1 MSTVSERPSAQAP
14 RGAHSSL
21 AWGRQTASACAG
33 PRVPVHAAVLTA
45 AEKGSAASM
54 SAEKVVLAYSGGLDT
69 SCLIPWL
76 KEKYGYD
83 VVACLVDAGRVKN
96 IPQILERARASGAVA
111 AVAVDAKDE
120 FAEHYCLPALMANA
134 LYEDKYPLVS
144 SLSRPLIAHKLVDT
158 AHEYGATAVAH
169 GCTGKGND
177 QVRIDV
183 GVRSQDPSLQ
193 IVAPARGA
201 DWPSREELL
210 DYAAAHDIPLPLS
223 KKSPYSIDENLWGR
237 SNECGVLEDP
247 WVAPPEDAFQFVVA
261 VKDAPDE
268 AQCVV
273 VTFEQGRPVA
283 IDGVPMGLVE
293 LIETIDGIA
302 NRHGFGRVDMIENRL
317 VGIKSREVYE
327 VGGALA
333 LITAHRE
340 LEDLVLTRDLL
351 HFKRTIESK
360 LADMVYE
367 GQWFDPLTDA
377 CKAFL
382 FQSQERV
389 SGDIRLKF
397 FKGSC
402 TPEGRR
408 SDFTLYSY
416 KLATY
421 TSEDE
426 FSHEAA
432 AGFIQLWGLPI
443 EVWARVGKEHHMMKE
458 LED

>member
-1 MSTVSERPSAQAP
+1 MDN
-14 RGAHSSL
+14 G
-21 AWGRQTASACAG
+21 TA
-33 PRVPVHAAVLTA
+33 
-45 AEKGSAASM
+45 
-54 SAEKVVLAYSGGLDT
+54 VLAYSGGLDT
-69 SCLIPWL
+69 SALIPWL

-83 VVACLVDAGRVKN
+83 VIACLVDAGRVKD
-96 IPQILERARASGAVA
+96 IPGIIARAKAAGAVEA
-111 AVAVDAKDE
+111 LAIDAKDE
-120 FAEHYCLPALMANA
+120 FAEQYCLPALMGNA

-144 SLSRPLIAHKLVDT
+144 SLSRPLIAKKLVQT
-158 AHEYGATAVAH
+158 AHAFGATAVAH

-183 GVRSQDPSLQ
+183 GVRSQDPSLK
-193 IVAPARGA
+193 IIAPAREA

-210 DYAAAHDIPLPLS
+210 DYVAAHGIPVALT

-247 WVAPPEDAFQFVVA
+247 WVAPPADAYQFVIDA
-261 VKDAPDE
+261 KDAPDE
-268 AQCVV
+268 AQHVIV
-273 VTFEQGRPVA
+273 SFEKGKPVA
-283 IDGVPMGLVE
+283 LDGEAMGLVE
-293 LIETIDGIA
+293 LIEAIDAIGNA
-302 NRHGFGRVDMIENRL
+302 HGFGRVDMIENRL

-327 VGGALA
+327 VAGSLA

-367 GQWFDPLTDA
+367 GQWFDPLTEA

-389 SGDIRLKF
+389 TGDVRLKF
-397 FKGSC
+397 YKGTC
-402 TPEGRR
+402 VPDGRR
-408 SDFTLYSY
+408 SDYSLYSY

-421 TSEDE
+421 TTEDE

-443 EVWARVGKEHHMMKE
+443 EIWARIGKEHGLMRE
-458 LED
+458 LSDEGELALET

>member
-1 MSTVSERPSAQAP
+1 MTTSSAP
-14 RGAHSSL
+14 NG
-21 AWGRQTASACAG
+21 
-33 PRVPVHAAVLTA
+33 
-45 AEKGSAASM
+45 KI
-54 SAEKVVLAYSGGLDT
+54 VLAYSGGLDT
-69 SCLIPWL
+69 SALIPWL
-76 KEKYGYD
+76 REKYGYD
-83 VVACLVDAGRVKN
+83 VVACLVDAGRVKD
-96 IPQILERARASGAVA
+96 IPRLMERAKASGAIA
-111 AVAVDAKDE
+111 AIAIDAKDE

-144 SLSRPLIAHKLVDT
+144 SLSRPLIAKKLVET

-183 GVRSQDPSLQ
+183 GVRSQDPSLK
-193 IVAPARGA
+193 IIAPARGA

-210 DYAAAHDIPLPLS
+210 DYVAAHDIPLALT

-247 WVAPPEDAFQFVVA
+247 WAAPPDDAFQFVVD

-268 AQCVV
+268 PEHVIV
-273 VTFEQGRPVA
+273 SFERGKPVA
-283 IDGVPMGLVE
+283 LDGREMGLVE
-293 LIETIDGIA
+293 LVEAIDAIG

-327 VGGALA
+327 VAGSLA

-351 HFKRTIESK
+351 HFKRSIESK
-360 LADMVYE
+360 LADMIYE
-367 GQWFDPLTDA
+367 GQWFDPLTEA

-389 SGDIRLKF
+389 TGDIRLRF
-397 FKGSC
+397 FKGTC
-402 TPEGRR
+402 AADGRR
-408 SDFTLYSY
+408 SEFTLYSY

-421 TSEDE
+421 TTEDE

-432 AGFIQLWGLPI
+432 AGFIELWGLPI
-443 EVWARVGKEHHMMKE
+443 EIWARVGKEHHMMKE
-458 LED
+458 LEE

>member
-1 MSTVSERPSAQAP
+1 MSS
-14 RGAHSSL
+14 
-21 AWGRQTASACAG
+21 
-33 PRVPVHAAVLTA
+33 
-45 AEKGSAASM
+45 
-54 SAEKVVLAYSGGLDT
+54 EKVVLAYSGGLDT

-76 KEKYGYD
+76 NEKYGYD

-96 IPQILERARASGAVA
+96 IPHIMERARASGAVA

-158 AHEYGATAVAH
+158 AHEYGAAAVAH

-193 IVAPARGA
+193 IIAPARGA

-268 AQCVV
+268 AQSVV

-360 LADMVYE
+360 LADMIYE

>member
-1 MSTVSERPSAQAP
+1 MSTTSAP
-14 RGAHSSL
+14 NG
-21 AWGRQTASACAG
+21 T
-33 PRVPVHAAVLTA
+33 
-45 AEKGSAASM
+45 
-54 SAEKVVLAYSGGLDT
+54 VVLAYSGGLDT
-69 SCLIPWL
+69 SALIPWL

-83 VVACLVDAGRVKN
+83 VVACLIDAGRVKG
-96 IPQILERARASGAVA
+96 IPAIMERATASGAIA
-111 AVAVDAKDE
+111 AVAIDAKEE
-120 FAEHYCLPALMANA
+120 FAEHYCLPALLGNA

-144 SLSRPLIAHKLVDT
+144 ALSRPLIAKKLVET
-158 AHEYGATAVAH
+158 AHKYGAAAVAH

-193 IVAPARGA
+193 IIAPARGA

-210 DYAAAHDIPLPLS
+210 DYVAAHDIPISLT

-247 WVAPPEDAFQFVVA
+247 WVAPPEDAFQFVVSPS
-261 VKDAPDE
+261 DAPNE
-268 AQCVV
+268 PQHVI
-273 VTFEQGRPVA
+273 VTFEKGAPVA
-283 IDGVPMGLVE
+283 LDGKKMGLVE
-293 LIETIDGIA
+293 LIEAIDAIGNA
-302 NRHGFGRVDMIENRL
+302 HGFGRVDMIENRL

-327 VGGALA
+327 VAGSLA

-360 LADMVYE
+360 LADMIYE
-367 GQWFDPLTDA
+367 GQWFDPLTEA

-389 SGDIRLKF
+389 TGDIRLEF

-402 TPEGRR
+402 VADGRR
-408 SDFTLYSY
+408 SDFSLYSY

-421 TSEDE
+421 TTDDE

-443 EVWARVGKEHHMMKE
+443 EVWARIGKEHHLMKE
-458 LED
+458 LES

>member
-1 MSTVSERPSAQAP
+1 MS
-14 RGAHSSL
+14 
-21 AWGRQTASACAG
+21 
-33 PRVPVHAAVLTA
+33 
-45 AEKGSAASM
+45 
-54 SAEKVVLAYSGGLDT
+54 EKVVLAYSGGLDT
-69 SCLIPWL
+69 SALIPWL

-83 VVACLVDAGRVKN
+83 VVACLVDAGRVKK
-96 IPQILERARASGAVA
+96 IPMLMERALASGAVD
-111 AVAVDAKDE
+111 AVAIDAKQE

-144 SLSRPLIAHKLVDT
+144 SLSRPLIAKKLVET
-158 AHEYGATAVAH
+158 AHKHGATAVAH

-193 IVAPARGA
+193 IIAPARGA

-210 DYAAAHDIPLPLS
+210 DYVAAHDIPIPLT

-247 WVAPPEDAFQFVVA
+247 WVAPPADAFQFVVDA
-261 VKDAPDE
+261 KDAPDE
-268 AQCVV
+268 PRSLIVS
-273 VTFEQGRPVA
+273 FEQGKPVA
-283 IDGVPMGLVE
+283 LDGKALGLVE
-293 LIETIDGIA
+293 LIETIDAIG
-302 NRHGFGRVDMIENRL
+302 NEHGFGRVDMIENRL

-327 VGGALA
+327 VAGALA

-360 LADMVYE
+360 LADMIYE
-367 GQWFDPLTDA
+367 GQWFDPLTEA

-389 SGDIRLKF
+389 TGDVRLKF
-397 FKGSC
+397 YKGTC
-402 TPEGRR
+402 VPDGRR
-408 SDFTLYSY
+408 SDYTLYSY

-421 TSEDE
+421 STEDE

-432 AGFIQLWGLPI
+432 AGFIQIWGLPI

-458 LED
+458 LVDD

>member
-1 MSTVSERPSAQAP
+1 MSTTSAP
-14 RGAHSSL
+14 NG
-21 AWGRQTASACAG
+21 T
-33 PRVPVHAAVLTA
+33 
-45 AEKGSAASM
+45 
-54 SAEKVVLAYSGGLDT
+54 VVLAYSGGLDT
-69 SCLIPWL
+69 SALIPWL

-83 VVACLVDAGRVKN
+83 VVACLIDAGRVKD
-96 IPQILERARASGAVA
+96 IPAIMARATASGAIA
-111 AVAVDAKDE
+111 AVAIDAKEE
-120 FAEHYCLPALMANA
+120 FAEHYCLPALMGNA

-144 SLSRPLIAHKLVDT
+144 ALSRPLIARKLVET
-158 AHEYGATAVAH
+158 AHKYGATAVAH

-193 IVAPARGA
+193 IIAPARGA

-210 DYAAAHDIPLPLS
+210 DYVAAHDIPVSLT

-247 WVAPPEDAFQFVVA
+247 WVAPPEDAFQFVVSA
-261 VKDAPDE
+261 SDAPNE
-268 AQCVV
+268 PQHVV
-273 VTFEQGRPVA
+273 VSFEKGVPVA
-283 IDGVPMGLVE
+283 LDGKKMGLVA
-293 LIETIDGIA
+293 LIEAIDAIGNA
-302 NRHGFGRVDMIENRL
+302 HGFGRVDMIENRL

-327 VGGALA
+327 VAGSLA

-360 LADMVYE
+360 LADMIYE
-367 GQWFDPLTDA
+367 GQWFDPLTEA

-397 FKGSC
+397 LKGSC
-402 TPEGRR
+402 VADGRR
-408 SDFTLYSY
+408 SDFSLYSY

-421 TSEDE
+421 TTDDE

-443 EVWARVGKEHHMMKE
+443 EVWARIGKEHHLMKE
-458 LED
+458 LES

>member
-1 MSTVSERPSAQAP
+1 MADKA
-14 RGAHSSL
+14 
-21 AWGRQTASACAG
+21 
-33 PRVPVHAAVLTA
+33 
-45 AEKGSAASM
+45 
-54 SAEKVVLAYSGGLDT
+54 VLAYSGGLDT
-69 SCLIPWL
+69 SALIPWL
-76 KEKYGYD
+76 KEKYDYD
-83 VVACLVDAGRVKN
+83 VIACLIDAGRVKH
-96 IPQILERARASGAVA
+96 IPEIMERAKASGAIETVA
-111 AVAVDAKDE
+111 IDAKEE

-144 SLSRPLIAHKLVDT
+144 SLSRPLIAKKLVET
-158 AHEYGATAVAH
+158 AHKHGATAVAH

-210 DYAAAHDIPLPLS
+210 DYVAAHGIPLPLT

-247 WVAPPEDAFQFVVA
+247 WVEPPADAFQFVVDP
-261 VKDAPDE
+261 KDAPNDP
-268 AQCVV
+268 QHVV
-273 VTFEQGRPVA
+273 VSFDQGKPVA
-283 IDGVPMGLVE
+283 LDGKAMGLVE
-293 LIETIDGIA
+293 LIEAIDAIGNA
-302 NRHGFGRVDMIENRL
+302 HGFGRVDMIENRL

-327 VGGALA
+327 VAGALA

-351 HFKRTIESK
+351 HFKKTIESK
-360 LADMVYE
+360 LADMIYE
-367 GQWFDPLTDA
+367 GQWFDPLTEA

-389 SGDIRLKF
+389 TGDVRLKF
-397 FKGSC
+397 FKGAC
-402 TPEGRR
+402 VADGRR
-408 SDFTLYSY
+408 SDLSLYSY

-421 TSEDE
+421 TKEDE

-443 EVWARVGKEHHMMKE
+443 EIWARIGKEHHLMKE
-458 LED
+458 LES

>member
-1 MSTVSERPSAQAP
+1 MDN
-14 RGAHSSL
+14 G
-21 AWGRQTASACAG
+21 TA
-33 PRVPVHAAVLTA
+33 
-45 AEKGSAASM
+45 
-54 SAEKVVLAYSGGLDT
+54 VLAYSGGLDT
-69 SCLIPWL
+69 SALIPWL

-83 VVACLVDAGRVKN
+83 VVACLVDAGRVKD
-96 IPQILERARASGAVA
+96 IPGIIARARAAGAVEA
-111 AVAVDAKDE
+111 LAIDAKEE
-120 FAEHYCLPALMANA
+120 FAEQYCLPALMANA

-144 SLSRPLIAHKLVDT
+144 SLSRPLIAKKLVQT
-158 AHEYGATAVAH
+158 AHAFGAKAVAH

-183 GVRSQDPSLQ
+183 GVRSQDPSLT
-193 IVAPARGA
+193 IIAPARAA

-210 DYAAAHDIPLPLS
+210 DYVAAHGIPVALT

-247 WVAPPEDAFQFVVA
+247 WVAPPDDAFQFVIDPR
-261 VKDAPDE
+261 DAPDE
-268 AQCVV
+268 AQHVIV
-273 VTFEQGRPVA
+273 SFEKGKPVA
-283 IDGVPMGLVE
+283 LDGEAMGLVE
-293 LIETIDGIA
+293 LIEAIDAIGNA
-302 NRHGFGRVDMIENRL
+302 HGFGRVDMIENRL

-327 VGGALA
+327 VAGSLA

-367 GQWFDPLTDA
+367 GQWFDPLTEA

-389 SGDIRLKF
+389 TGDVRLKLY
-397 FKGSC
+397 KGTC
-402 TPEGRR
+402 APDGRR
-408 SDFTLYSY
+408 SEYSLYSY

-421 TSEDE
+421 TTEDE

-443 EVWARVGKEHHMMKE
+443 EIWARIGKEHGLMRE
-458 LED
+458 LSDEGELALEA

>member
-1 MSTVSERPSAQAP
+1 MSTTSAPS
-14 RGAHSSL
+14 G
-21 AWGRQTASACAG
+21 T
-33 PRVPVHAAVLTA
+33 
-45 AEKGSAASM
+45 
-54 SAEKVVLAYSGGLDT
+54 VVLAYSGGLDT
-69 SCLIPWL
+69 SALIPWL

-83 VVACLVDAGRVKN
+83 VVACLIDAGRVKD
-96 IPQILERARASGAVA
+96 IPAIMERATASGAIA
-111 AVAVDAKDE
+111 AVAIDAKEE
-120 FAEHYCLPALMANA
+120 FAEHYCLPALMGNA

-144 SLSRPLIAHKLVDT
+144 ALSRPLIARKLVET
-158 AHEYGATAVAH
+158 AHKYGAAAVAH

-193 IVAPARGA
+193 IIAPARGA

-210 DYAAAHDIPLPLS
+210 DYVAAHDIPVSLT

-247 WVAPPEDAFQFVVA
+247 WVAPPEDAFQFVVSPS
-261 VKDAPDE
+261 DAPDE
-268 AQCVV
+268 PQHVIV
-273 VTFEQGRPVA
+273 SFEKGAPVA
-283 IDGVPMGLVE
+283 LDGKKMGLVE
-293 LIETIDGIA
+293 LIEAIDAIGNA
-302 NRHGFGRVDMIENRL
+302 HGFGRVDMIENRL

-327 VGGALA
+327 VAGSLA

-360 LADMVYE
+360 LADMIYE
-367 GQWFDPLTDA
+367 GQWFDPLTEA

-397 FKGSC
+397 YKGSC
-402 TPEGRR
+402 VADGRR
-408 SDFTLYSY
+408 SDFSLYSY

-421 TSEDE
+421 TTEDE

-443 EVWARVGKEHHMMKE
+443 EVWARIGKEHHMMRE
-458 LED
+458 LEG